1 MNSTKYLYNILIY
14 LDSYFLQEEN
24 QTSGEFYTYITNNII
39 CNYYHNSKRLRNEV
53 IYLINL
59 KLGQDD
65 HNMRDILNFNKNN
78 LDYYEN
84 KNRIEFVCLLK

>member
-1 MNSTKYLYNILIY
+1 MNNTKYLYDILIY

-24 QTSGEFYTYITNNII
+24 QKSLDFYTYITNNII
-39 CNYYHNSKRLRNEV
+39 CNYYQNSKRLRNEV

-65 HNMRDILNFNKNN
+65 QNMRNVLNLNKNN
-78 LDYYEN
+78 LEYYEN
-84 KNRIEFVCLLK
+84 KNRIEFVCLLE